1 MTRPEASRGGSAP
14 FIAFLALFLFAGGAA
29 ASPAPVTVEIGVV
42 AASSMG
48 SSVDPSLS
56 SLRTK
61 LQSMFNYSSYK
72 LLNRMRRTLAIGETG
87 DFNLPGNRTMRVT
100 PVNAPVNKVRF
111 AVQIMEGGG
120 TLLATTLGLSRGGMV
135 LVAGPPYQSGV
146 LILLISA
153 E

>member
-1 MTRPEASRGGSAP
+1 
-14 FIAFLALFLFAGGAA
+14 
-29 ASPAPVTVEIGVV
+29 
-42 AASSMG
+42 
-48 SSVDPSLS
+48 
-56 SLRTK
+56 
-61 LQSMFNYSSYK
+61 
-72 LLNRMRRTLAIGETG
+72 
-87 DFNLPGNRTMRVT
+87 MRVT